1 MDACSR
7 ANEVLHKKLDEAIDA
22 IEKGDACSF
31 DKALEDMIKI
41 RKGMEI
47 GACPIIP
54 KKEVG
59 FKKA

>member
-7 ANEVLHKKLDEAIDA
+7 ANEVLHKKLGEAIDA
-22 IEKGDACSF
+22 IEKGDAHSF

-41 RKGMEI
+41 RKGMEV